1 MAKFEKEEE
10 EMKKA
15 GASKEEIAE
24 FRKQQNAL
32 GAKKSNKGHSQF
44 RKGVKLIK
52 EEDVVD
58 DEEVVDEDTADAE
71 AFEPKKNK
79 KMKIDSSRLKSY
91 GLA

>member
-1 MAKFEKEEE
+1 MAKFEKKEE

-15 GASKEEIAE
+15 GATKEEIQE

-32 GAKKSNKGHSQF
+32 SVKSANKGS
-44 RKGVKLIK
+44 RRGVKLIK

-58 DEEVVDEDTADAE
+58 DEEEVVDEDTADAE

>member
-1 MAKFEKEEE
+1 
-10 EMKKA
+10 MKKA
-15 GASKEEIAE
+15 GASKEEIQE

-32 GAKKSNKGHSQF
+32 GVKNANKGS
-44 RKGVKLIK
+44 RRGVKLIK

-58 DEEVVDEDTADAE
+58 DDEEVNNVVDEDNADAE